1 MSAGPI
7 APPFDEG
14 DARAIV
20 QAFEEAWN
28 RRVAERFRR
37 PVRQIHGGAI
47 AMSSKEPHQY
57 REGEWPA
64 GRFSMALAIENSRKE
79 HRGTRIYDWAI
90 DVTAQR
96 AIQTSKWART
106 WPSSLRRP

>member
-28 RRVAERFRR
+28 RRVAEEIPAE
-37 PVRQIHGGAI
+37 PVNDFETVTIAI
-47 AMSSKEPHQY
+47 Y
-57 REGEWPA
+57 
-64 GRFSMALAIENSRKE
+64 
-79 HRGTRIYDWAI
+79 
-90 DVTAQR
+90 
-96 AIQTSKWART
+96 
-106 WPSSLRRP
+106 